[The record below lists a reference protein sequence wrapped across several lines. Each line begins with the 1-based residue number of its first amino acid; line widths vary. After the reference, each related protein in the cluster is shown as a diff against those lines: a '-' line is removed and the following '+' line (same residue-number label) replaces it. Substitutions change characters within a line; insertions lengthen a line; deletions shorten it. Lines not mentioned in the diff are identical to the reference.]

1 MSVPN
6 VFIALLVKQKAKVL
20 PLFLETLEAYDYP
33 KDNIF
38 IYIRTNNN
46 TDNTEEILEDW
57 IQNNSNKYRGL
68 IYDKSSV
75 PEKIERFGVHE
86 WNGERFRVLGR
97 IRQESLR
104 QCLETDADYYLVVDI
119 DNFLFPETLNELIS
133 LELPIVAPLLRYAVA
148 YKENADSA
156 QEADA
161 LGIHMGRFYSNY
173 HDKVDDYGSIVPEDP
188 YYKILDQKVRGLI
201 LCDCVHCTYL
211 IKREYID
218 KLTYLENSDRWEYMV
233 FSASARENNIPQYL
247 DNRRIYGVLTLTEN
261 ERACRWWVNRLKDPA
276 SREDRYN
283 DPELV

>member
-1 MSVPN
+1 MSTPN
-6 VFIALLVKQKAKVL
+6 VFIALLVKQKAAVL

-38 IYIRTNNN
+38 LYIRTNNN
-46 TDNTEEILEDW
+46 TDDTEPILEAW
-57 IQNNSNKYRGL
+57 IQENANKYRGL
-68 IYDKSSV
+68 IYDKSNVS
-75 PEKIERFGVHE
+75 ENIERFGVHE

-104 QCLETDADYYLVVDI
+104 QCLETDADYYFVVDI
-119 DNFLFPETLNELIS
+119 DNFLLPETLRELVS
-133 LELPIVAPLLRYAVA
+133 LQLPIVAPLLRYAVA
-148 YKENADSA
+148 YKENADNA
-156 QEADA
+156 HNAEQ
-161 LGIHMGRFYSNY
+161 LGVNMGRYYANY

-218 KLTYLENSDRWEYMV
+218 KLTYLEDSDRWEYMV
-233 FSASARENNIPQYL
+233 FSASARRNNVPQYL

-261 ERACRWWVNRLKDPA
+261 ERACRWWVNRLKDPVG
-276 SREDRYN
+276 REDRYR

>member
-6 VFIALLVKQKAKVL
+6 VFIALLVKQKSAVL

-38 IYIRTNNN
+38 LYIRTNNN
-46 TDNTEEILEDW
+46 TDNTEEILEAW
-57 IQNNSNKYRGL
+57 IQENANRYRGL

-75 PEKIERFGVHE
+75 AENVERFGVHE
-86 WNGERFRVLGR
+86 WNGERFRVLGK
-97 IRQESLR
+97 IRQESLS
-104 QCLETDADYYLVVDI
+104 QCLETDSDYYLVVDI
-119 DNFLFPETLNELIS
+119 DNFLLPETLRELVS
-133 LELPIVAPLLRYAVA
+133 LQLPIVAPLLRYAVA
-148 YKENADSA
+148 YGENADTP
-156 QEADA
+156 EDADS
-161 LGIHMGRFYSNY
+161 LGVNMGLYYANY

-188 YYKILDQKVRGLI
+188 YYKILDQKIRGLI

-233 FSASARENNIPQYL
+233 FSLSARENNIPQYL

-261 ERACRWWVNRLKDPA
+261 ERACRWWVDRLKDPVG
-276 SREDRYN
+276 REERYHN
-283 DPELV
+283 RD